1 MTTATQENQILEQV
15 PKQLLIGG
23 EWRDGG
29 GTLPVEDPAT
39 KLILPG
45 VGAFRDAM
53 ANLREYGLLE
63 PFVEKVKAGT
73 PALGIC
79 LGMHLLFTES
89 EEFGLHRGLDLLKG
103 RVIKLPTNLRV
114 PHMGWNQL
122 HPKRADALTEG
133 VQYRQREDRAE
144 RRLASTLT
152 GVGGLAGVMAVLTG
166 VLFAGL
172 GHQEP
177 SLPERGHLEQR
188 LARGVDP
195 DEEGQIAVH

>member
-1 MTTATQENQILEQV
+1 VITVVDYKLNNLRSIEN
-15 PKQLLIGG
+15 
-23 EWRDGG
+23 
-29 GTLPVEDPAT
+29 TLRRLGHEVKVTSDPADVQAAT

-133 VQYRQREDRAE
+133 VRSSSFVYFVHSYYVEPESPDIVLATTDYEIEFPAIVHSRNVWATQFHPEKSQRVGE
-144 RRLASTLT
+144 RLLENFARL
-152 GVGGLAGVMAVLTG
+152 
-166 VLFAGL
+166 
-172 GHQEP
+172 
-177 SLPERGHLEQR
+177 
-188 LARGVDP
+188 
-195 DEEGQIAVH
+195 